1 MEARLMNVS
10 WTRKLVLVTGIFYG
24 FAMGSLGETMK
35 DKPSGKWNDWM
46 VVNDSV
52 MGGISQ
58 SRPEITG
65 RDTLVFLG
73 NVSLENNGGFA
84 SIRHVAEPFGLD
96 EGEGILLRVK
106 GDGKK
111 YQLRVRTSDGFDGM
125 AYKTDFQTAKG
136 EWQEFRFPW
145 NVFTGTYR
153 GRLIEN
159 APALE
164 AINIR
169 QIGFL
174 ISDKQAGSFELE
186 IQTLE
191 AF

>member
-1 MEARLMNVS
+1 MNVS
-10 WTRKLVLVTGIFYG
+10 WPRKLVLLIGIFYG
-24 FAMGSLGETMK
+24 FAMGSLGETMN

-58 SRPEITG
+58 SRPEITD
-65 RDTLVFLG
+65 RDTLLFLG

-96 EGEGILLRVK
+96 EGEGILIGVK
-106 GDGKK
+106 GDGKT

-125 AYKTDFQTAKG
+125 AYKTDFKTVKG

-145 NVFTGTYR
+145 SGFTATYR
-153 GRLIEN
+153 GRLVEN

-186 IQTLE
+186 IVTLE
-191 AF
+191 AY

>member
-10 WTRKLVLVTGIFYG
+10 WPRKLVLVIGIFYG
-24 FAMGSLGETMK
+24 FAMGSLGETMN

-58 SRPEITG
+58 SRPEITD

-96 EGEGILLRVK
+96 EGEGILIRVK
-106 GDGKK
+106 GDGKT

-125 AYKTDFQTAKG
+125 AYKTDFKTVKG

-153 GRLIEN
+153 GRLIDN
-159 APALE
+159 APVLE

-174 ISDKQAGSFELE
+174 ISDNQEGSFELE
-186 IQTLE
+186 IKALE